1 MSIPSI
7 YTPEEARKTNRYQ
20 IAGDSYNNSLCLYF
34 NMVFSTIDVARM

>member
-20 IAGDSYNNSLCLYF
+20 IAGSLCLYF
-34 NMVFSTIDVARM
+34 NMVFSTVDVARM